1 MRLRNAEVLARCDAS
16 GELVSKDG
24 RVEVRYKPNDGRAY
38 FASASNLKPPAG
50 AQKIEPDS
58 FCGPG
63 EAVKKPSK
71 SKKKRSSASDGAPDK
86 PEGDEVLVYADG
98 ACSGNPGPAGVGA
111 VAMWADQMRELSEY
125 IGEATNN
132 IAELT
137 GILRAVELA
146 HTKGWSP
153 RYGRRSTRIPTPS
166 FFMSVAIRACGST
179 STPTSLRF
187 ARFRA
192 ESLPVGL
199 GPEPTRGLIER
210 DQLVARFSNQP
221 NRRAERAHLVGRCP
235 FQVRAVGRE
244 RFEPVLGSIGCIES
258 VKFEVDQLPS
268 EHLFGESCSDSL
280 AAQHQRRADVRE
292 LQGGHADR
300 QLQHAVPP
308 SPVRPP
314 DPVRLPRRA

>member
-50 AQKIEPDS
+50 AKKIEPDS

-146 HTKGWSP
+146 HELGRPLRLYTDSKYSIGVLTQGWKVKANKG
-153 RYGRRSTRIPTPS
+153 
-166 FFMSVAIRACGST
+166 
-179 STPTSLRF
+179 
-187 ARFRA
+187 
-192 ESLPVGL
+192 
-199 GPEPTRGLIER
+199 
-210 DQLVARFSNQP
+210 LVAKVRQ
-221 NRRAERAHLVGRCP
+221 ALDAHPDTKLFHVRGHQGVRLNEHADELA
-235 FQVRAVGRE
+235 VRAVQSRE
-244 RFEPVLGSIGCIES
+244 STGWVGT
-258 VKFEVDQLPS
+258 
-268 EHLFGESCSDSL
+268 
-280 AAQHQRRADVRE
+280 
-292 LQGGHADR
+292 
-300 QLQHAVPP
+300 
-308 SPVRPP
+308 
-314 DPVRLPRRA
+314 